1 MKKKIGVFI
10 VLFVAAAASLHAQ
23 SFKLGIKLGSNLTK
37 IDGQSFQDGFK
48 LSYHAGAFA
57 EIDLSKKLGIQPE
70 VLFNQTSSKTT
81 NNLNDIVNGLNPNAD
96 FKLNYL
102 SIPILLRYNVNN
114 FITLN
119 AGPQYSILLS
129 SDKSLVQSGKDA
141 FKSGD
146 FSAVAGIQLNLS
158 SLRVYGRYVIGLS
171 EINDITSQQKWK
183 NQQVQLGLGIK
194 L

>member
-1 MKKKIGVFI
+1 MKKKISVFI